1 LSAVGWAH
9 RGHPVAFA
17 HRGGALLPANVGIE
31 NTLRAFR
38 NAVNLGYTYLETDA
52 HASRDGVLYAF
63 HDANLQRMTGR
74 SARISELTSDEIDTL
89 RVGGREPLPRI
100 PDLVEEFP
108 DCFFSIDIKA
118 DDAVELAIDEF
129 TRLGVTDRLLIGA
142 FDHRRIRR
150 LRAGL
155 PGVFSALSR
164 REVATMLAG
173 GPVPPRTCAS
183 VPLYSRGVRVIT
195 PRFLARAK
203 RRSIPVYAWTID
215 AADEMT
221 RLLDAGVDGIM
232 ADQIDHLKE
241 VLLARGEWPT

>member
-1 LSAVGWAH
+1 LSVIAW
-9 RGHPVAFA
+9 A
-17 HRGGALLPANVGIE
+17 HRGGALLPDNVGIE

-38 NAVNLGYTYLETDA
+38 NAVDLGYTYLETDV

-63 HDANLQRMTGR
+63 HDANLLRMTGR
-74 SARISELTSDEIDTL
+74 AARIHELSSAEVDAL

-100 PDLVEEFP
+100 ADLLEEFP
-108 DCFFSIDIKA
+108 DCVFSIDVKS
-118 DDAVELAIDEF
+118 DDAVDLAIDEF
-129 TRLGVTDRLLIGA
+129 TQLGIIDRLVIGA
-142 FDHRRIRR
+142 FAHRRIVR

-155 PGVFSALSR
+155 PGVLSALSR
-164 REVATMLAG
+164 REIATMLAG
-173 GPVPPRTCAS
+173 GPVPRRACAS
-183 VPLYSRGVRVIT
+183 VPVSMHGVRVIT

-232 ADQIDHLKE
+232 ADQIDDLRN
-241 VLLARGEWPT
+241 VLMARGEWPSPAH